1 VKYNVKFYLNSGL
14 VYEMETDD
22 HRNYQKIL
30 KKKSNVL
37 QIFSKENEVKYIPVS
52 NIQLLEVKENDT
64 LKRKEKQNEQS
75 S

>member
-1 VKYNVKFYLNSGL
+1 

>member
-1 VKYNVKFYLNSGL
+1 M
-14 VYEMETDD
+14 YEMETDD